1 MLDKKYRRYGSMK
14 NAKELKIQ
22 VADTTLTY
30 LEHRSYV
37 GQQTQVGYGK
47 AIDDLCRDFQ
57 GLLRE
62 HQQLLSNYR
71 NLLDK
76 YSAVCA
82 QFNLSQK
89 PEEVKAVSGAEL

>member
-1 MLDKKYRRYGSMK
+1 MLDKKYRTYGSMK

-22 VADTTLTY
+22 VADATLTY

-37 GQQTQVGYGK
+37 GQQTHVGYGK
-47 AIDDLCRDFQ
+47 AVDDLCRDFQ

-76 YSAVCA
+76 YSTACA
-82 QFNLSQK
+82 QLIPFAEDGRSEGGMI
-89 PEEVKAVSGAEL
+89 PEQ